1 MRIILKQNSTSGI
14 TLVDTI
20 IATAIVAVM
29 AGGVICSL
37 SYGFLT
43 MGRIRENQRA
53 TQLLLETVETL
64 RLYNWAQ
71 VNSNNFIPPTFTGVY
86 DPQSAPGSQGITY
99 YGTITKAT
107 AANGTSYS
115 SNLMQV
121 TVTLNWTSRNLS
133 HTRTLATYIAKD
145 GLQNYVY

>member
-1 MRIILKQNSTSGI
+1 VKISLGKRLSSGI
-14 TLVDTI
+14 TLVDTV

-64 RLYNWAQ
+64 RLYNWDQ

-86 DPQSAPGSQGITY
+86 DPQSGAGKQGITY
-99 YGTITKAT
+99 YGTITKT
-107 AANGTSYS
+107 NPLTGTSYNT
-115 SNLMQV
+115 NLMQI
-121 TVTLNWTSRNLS
+121 TVTLNWSSRNLS
-133 HTRTLATYIAKD
+133 HSRSLATFIARD